1 MPAPCPCF
9 RWPLPLSSLLLLI
22 VLSMAG
28 AQAQEQAP
36 RPKIGLVLSGG
47 GARGVAH
54 VGVLKVLQELRVPV
68 DVVVGTSMGSIVG
81 GAYAAGMSPEEMEK
95 RIRDAKWDVVLAD
108 RPPRAQR
115 SMRSKELER
124 RNVFGFEL
132 GYRDGQ
138 FRLPKG
144 ALFGQ
149 QLELFLNTL
158 TAGALNRSRF
168 DALQIPYRAVAT
180 DIETGKMVVLDHSDL
195 TRAMRASMSVPGV
208 FAPVEIDGR
217 LLVDGGLVR
226 NLPVDVARSLGADI
240 VIAVNLGTPLLKR
253 EDIASVLSIST
264 QMLNILTEQNV
275 AASLAQLTHRDILIS
290 PELGKFSSGDFF
302 NAVDTIEVG
311 ENAAR
316 AQALALAQLGLDEAR
331 YAQYLRQR
339 VAQTPAE
346 KPVDA
351 VRVDPRG
358 LRRVNPDTVAATVR
372 VPPGKPVDSARL
384 QADLRTLYGS
394 DDFQQIRYRFEEE
407 NGKRALVL
415 EPIEKEWGPNYL
427 QFGLNLSTDLRGD
440 SSFELMMDHRMTW
453 LNRWGLEWRNDI
465 SIGRTTS
472 WHSELQQPLNAAR
485 TLFVAPYID
494 LRQVRDNIFL
504 EDDPVVTYKLV
515 RMVGGVDVGLRPTA
529 ATTLRVGYS
538 AGRVEETPAIAL
550 PGFPSGKD
558 SVAELRVKATYD
570 AFDDWLF
577 PSAGMYAHALGVLS
591 RRGIGADEDYQ
602 TVQGEIDKA
611 FSHGSHRFVVGLKGG
626 SSLGSDLSL
635 SNVFSLGGFL
645 NLSGLQNRQLLGNR
659 YALGRAVYYRR
670 FGDASLVSMPLYVGA
685 SLEAGNVYGRLNG
698 TQTDGLILGGSL
710 FAAID
715 TTLGPFYLALG
726 LAEGGHYAFY
736 LFLGRP

>member
-1 MPAPCPCF
+1 MPAFCTAS
-9 RWPLPLSSLLLLI
+9 RWLLFPLLI
-22 VLSMAG
+22 LLAMTG
-28 AQAQEQAP
+28 AFAQEQHQ

-54 VGVLKVLQELRVPV
+54 VGVLKVLQEMRVPV

-81 GAYAAGMSPEEMEK
+81 GAFAAGLSPDEMEK
-95 RIRDAKWDVVLAD
+95 RIREAKWDVVLAD

-124 RNVFGFEL
+124 RNIFGFEL

-180 DIETGKMVVLDHSDL
+180 DIETGKMVVLDHSDI

-275 AASLAQLTHRDILIS
+275 QNSLAQLGARDILIS
-290 PELGKFSSGDFF
+290 PELGKYSSGDFF
-302 NAVDTIEVG
+302 NAVDTIGVG
-311 ENAAR
+311 EEAAR
-316 AQALALAQLGLDEAR
+316 KQADALAGLSVGEAEYRR
-331 YAQYLRQR
+331 YL
-339 VAQTPAE
+339 QTRAAHAE
-346 KPVDA
+346 QDKPIDA
-351 VRVDPRG
+351 VRVDVRG

-372 VPPGKPVDSARL
+372 AKPGKPVDPKQI
-384 QADLRTLYGS
+384 QADLRTLYGT
-394 DDFQQIRYRFEEE
+394 DDFQQIRYRFEDAD
-407 NGKRALVL
+407 GKRTLVL

-440 SSFELMMDHRMTW
+440 SSFDVMLHHRMTW
-453 LNRWGLEWRNDI
+453 LNRWGLEWRNDL
-465 SIGRTTS
+465 SLGRTTS
-472 WHSELQQPLNAAR
+472 WHTELQQPLNASR
-485 TLFVAPYID
+485 SLFLAPYFD
-494 LRQVRDNIFL
+494 VRQVRDNIFI
-504 EDDPVVTYKLV
+504 EDDPVVSYKIV
-515 RMVGGVDVGLRPTA
+515 RIVGGLDLGLRLSHA
-529 ATTLRVGYS
+529 ATVRLGYS
-538 AGRVEETPAIAL
+538 AGREEATPAIAF
-550 PGFPSGKD
+550 PGFPSAKD
-558 SVAELRVKATYD
+558 SIAELTLKATYD

-577 PSAGMYAHALGVLS
+577 PSAGVYANAVGVLS
-591 RRGIGADEDYQ
+591 RRELGAEDDYQ
-602 TVQGEIDKA
+602 SVHAEIGTA
-611 FSHGSHRFVVGLKGG
+611 FSHGAHRFVVGLKGG
-626 SSLGSDLSL
+626 TSLGSDLSL

-645 NLSGLQNRQLLGNR
+645 NLSGLQNRQLLGDR
-659 YALGRAVYYRR
+659 FALGRAVYYRR
-670 FGDASLVSMPLYVGA
+670 FGDASLVSLPVYVGA
-685 SLEAGNVYGRLNG
+685 SLEAGNVYGRING
-698 TQTDGLILGGSL
+698 TQSSGLILGGSL

-715 TTLGPFYLALG
+715 TTLGPFYLAVG